1 MPAYAPGMRRN
12 LHTSLESTVAEILA
26 RIDGDLRLATP
37 LGLGKPNR
45 LLNALFDACAVEVGR
60 SLHLYTALSLT
71 PPKGGSLLEKRF
83 LGPFVGR
90 LYGDDYPRLHY
101 VDALK
106 RDALPPNIDVEEFYF
121 QSGAMLGSTQAQR
134 HYASLNYTYVASA
147 LADRRVNCVVQRVAA
162 RDGDSRL
169 SLSCNT
175 DLTTDTL
182 AAIARAG
189 LPRPLMI
196 AEIDPMLPWL
206 GGTALVDDDFFDII
220 VEPPAPHPKLFA
232 LPRQPVGDVDYA
244 IGLYASTLV
253 KDGGSLQIG
262 IGALADALSHALVL
276 RHTDN
281 VKYREVLRALDPDIE
296 QRPLVQQW
304 GGLAPF
310 EQGLYGC
317 SEMINEGFRV
327 LSERGVLKRKVIDDL
342 PVMRRVV
349 AGDAS
354 PEDLDRLARDG
365 NTLRGAF
372 YLGSPDFYD
381 WLREMT
387 PEQARIIDMRPI
399 SEVNALSRDS
409 EALERLQR
417 REGRFFN
424 TCMMASLLGAA
435 TSDTLDDG
443 RVVSGVGGQYNFVAM
458 AHELDDGRSILM
470 LRSTRESHG
479 KVSGNILWD
488 YGCTT
493 IPRHLRDIYITE
505 YGIADVRGLT
515 DEDVI
520 IRMCEIADARD
531 QPGLVETAK
540 RNGKLSK
547 QFDVG
552 TVQRGVANTAA
563 KLHAVLTPFRIDGT
577 LPDYPLGSDFTDVET
592 RLVKGL
598 GKLRSATA
606 TPAGKL
612 RTITAALLSSNSDID
627 PEAMERM
634 GLLSPKG
641 FNEWLYARLLAWALR
656 PCTD

>member
-1 MPAYAPGMRRN
+1 MHEYRHPDLGHAV
-12 LHTSLESTVAEILA
+12 SEILA
-26 RIDGDLRLATP
+26 RIDGPLRVATP

-45 LLNALFDACAVEVGR
+45 LINALFEACAAPGGR
-60 SLHLYTALSLT
+60 PLQLYTALSLD

-83 LGPFVGR
+83 LAPFVAR
-90 LYGDDYPRLHY
+90 LYGEDYPRLHY

-106 RDALPPNIDVEEFYF
+106 RDALPSHIEVEEFYF

-134 HYASLNYTYVASA
+134 RYASLNYTYVADA
-147 LADRRVNCVVQRVAA
+147 LADRRVNCILQRVAA
-162 RDGDSRL
+162 REGDTRL

-182 AAIARAG
+182 AAIKRAG
-189 LPRPLMI
+189 LPRPLVI
-196 AEIDPMLPWL
+196 AEIDPALPWL
-206 GGTALVDDDFFDII
+206 GGSALVDDGFFDIVI
-220 VEPPAPHPKLFA
+220 RPDAAPAKLFP

-281 VKYREVLRALDPDIE
+281 ARYREVLRALDPDIE
-296 QRPLVQQW
+296 RHPLIQRW

-327 LSERGVLKRKVIDDL
+327 LSERGVLKRRVLDDL
-342 PVMRRVV
+342 PLMQRVV

-354 PEDLDRLARDG
+354 AEDLARLARDG

-372 YLGSPDFYD
+372 YLGSPDFYA
-381 WLREMT
+381 WLRDMDAQES
-387 PEQARIIDMRPI
+387 RLIDMRPI

-424 TCMMASLLGAA
+424 TCMMASALGAA

-470 LRSTRESHG
+470 LRATRESQG
-479 KVSGNILWD
+479 KVQGNILWD
-488 YGCTT
+488 YGQTT

-505 YGIADVRGLT
+505 YGIADVRGLS

-520 IRMCEIADARD
+520 IDMSGITDARHI
-531 QPGLVETAK
+531 PALLETAK
-540 RNGKLSK
+540 RHGKLSGN
-547 QFDVG
+547 FSFRLPDYLSL
-552 TVQRGVANTAA
+552 NTPERLRNALA
-563 KLHAVLTPFRIDGT
+563 PFRTDGS
-577 LPDYPLGSDFTDVET
+577 LPDYPLGSDFTPVEQ
-592 RLVKGL
+592 RLVKAL
-598 GKLRSATA
+598 GKLKAAMASGTW
-606 TPAGKL
+606 TGGL
-612 RTITAALLSSNSDID
+612 RTISTALLSGGASD
-627 PEAMERM
+627 PEAMARM
-634 GLLSPKG
+634 GLDSPKG
-641 FNEWLYARLLAWALR
+641 LGEWLHARLLDWALR
-656 PCTD
+656 STRG

>member
-1 MPAYAPGMRRN
+1 MRP
-12 LHTSLESTVAEILA
+12 HHASLEQAVADILSG
-26 RIDGDLRLATP
+26 IEGPLRVATP

-45 LLNALFDACAVEVGR
+45 LLNTLFDACAVEGGR
-60 SLHLYTALSLT
+60 PLQLYTALSLE
-71 PPKGGSLLEKRF
+71 PPKGGSLLERRF
-83 LGPFVGR
+83 LGPLVER

-106 RDALPPNIDVEEFYF
+106 RDALPAHIDVEEFYF
-121 QSGAMLGSTQAQR
+121 QSGAMLGSSQAQR
-134 HYASLNYTYVASA
+134 RYASLNYTYVAGA
-147 LADRRVNCVVQRVAA
+147 LADRGVNCVLQRVAA
-162 RDGDSRL
+162 HAGDLRL

-182 AAIARAG
+182 AAIKRAG

-196 AEIDPMLPWL
+196 AEIDPALPWL
-206 GGTALVDDDFFDII
+206 GGSALVDDGFFDI
-220 VEPPAPHPKLFA
+220 VVRPDAPHAKLFA
-232 LPRQPVGDVDYA
+232 LPRQPVGDIDHA

-281 VKYREVLRALDPDIE
+281 ATYREVLRALDPDIE
-296 QRPLVQQW
+296 HHPLVQRW

-342 PVMRRVV
+342 PLMRRVV
-349 AGDAS
+349 DGDATA
-354 PEDLDRLARDG
+354 EDFERLARDG

-381 WLREMT
+381 WLRGMDA
-387 PEQARIIDMRPI
+387 QASRDIDMRPI
-399 SEVNALSRDS
+399 SEVNGLSRDR

-435 TSDTLDDG
+435 TSDGLEDG

-458 AHELDDGRSILM
+458 AHELDDGRSALM
-470 LRSTRESHG
+470 LRANRESQG

-488 YGCTT
+488 YGYTT

-520 IRMCEIADARD
+520 KAMCSLADARD
-531 QPGLVETAK
+531 HEALVTTAK
-540 RNGKLSK
+540 NNGKLASD
-547 QFDVG
+547 FIAPDNWRG
-552 TVQRGVANTAA
+552 NTVATLTQRLA
-563 KLHAVLTPFRIDGT
+563 PFRADGS
-577 LPDYPLGSDFTDVET
+577 LPDYPLGSDFTDVEM
-592 RLVKGL
+592 RLVTAL
-598 GKLRSATA
+598 GKLKAATA
-606 TPAGKL
+606 TPMGKL
-612 RTITAALLSSNSDID
+612 RTIATALFAGTSDTD
-627 PEAMERM
+627 HEAMARM
-634 GLLSPKG
+634 GLDAPSG
-641 FNEWLYARLLAWALR
+641 FSERLYARLLGWALR
-656 PCTD
+656 SERR